1 MKKSSANIMKVMGAT
16 LAVCSAAALMTSTK
30 SSSQTAKKAMQKTVD
45 KVAGFVDTM
54 TSMM

>member
-1 MKKSSANIMKVMGAT
+1 MKKTSANIMKVMGAT
-16 LAVCSAAALMTSTK
+16 IAVCSAAALMTSTK
-30 SSSQTAKKAMQKTVD
+30 SNSQTAKKAMQKTVD